1 MTKRIF
7 ILIVGAV
14 CMLTLSGI
22 PAALSQDTLD
32 TGKGPLV
39 ITPIKHGSLMVE
51 FNGKIIHVD
60 PVLRMGDYE
69 TMPKADILLITHHH
83 GDHFDLNAIDMLSKP
98 DTKLVATHKCME
110 NAEGLKGLVMGNGDS
125 RTVAG
130 IPIRAVPAYNIKHKR
145 DNGQPYHPKGEG
157 NGYILEMGE
166 KIYVAG
172 DTENIPEMKR
182 LEDIDVAFL
191 PMNLPYTMS
200 PEMAAKAALTVRPE
214 ILYPYHFGK
223 SETSRLVDLLKD
235 HPEIEIRIRD
245 MGF

>member
-1 MTKRIF
+1 M
-7 ILIVGAV
+7 VGAV
-14 CMLTLSGI
+14 CMLLSGI

-32 TGKGPLV
+32 TEKGPLV
-39 ITPIKHGSLMVE
+39 ITPIKHGSLMFE

-83 GDHFDLNAIDMLSKP
+83 GDHFDLNAIDMLNKP
-98 DTKLVATHKCME
+98 DTKLVATQKCME
-110 NAEGLKGLVMGNGDS
+110 NAEGLKGHVMGNGDS

-157 NGYILEMGE
+157 NGYILEMGK

-200 PEMAAKAALTVRPE
+200 PEMAAKAALTLRPE

-223 SETSRLVDLLKD
+223 TETSRLVDLLKD
-235 HPEIEIRIRD
+235 HTEIEIRIRD